1 MRKKNR
7 LRITTISAAMLV
19 AAAIFLAGCSPVRR
33 NLSKHEY
40 TNCFSK
46 TSKDLAASEKL
57 AEKIYNKD
65 QTTVNKKKKKKI
77 SKKEKERLLK
87 QVGQYA
93 DHTQKSLD
101 TLQKYDTFTSYPSA
115 VINYCHKAL
124 DYEQAVMN
132 EEPYS
137 SLQKKYHKAVKQ
149 AIEVTRI
156 GGFEKKAQN
165 VTKKV
170 MLGDPHYTV
179 KRLIK
184 IDKKGHKT
192 VVKSENAR
200 KKKTKKPKVKLPP
213 KSTIHFSI
221 VQGIVVILVSGLLIV
236 VIFLQPNKS
245 DDNMGA
251 LTATGGDS
259 LFSKPKP
266 RGYELF
272 LVRATQMS
280 ILLLLLVIFLVGRF
294 RW

>member
-1 MRKKNR
+1 MCQKHR
-7 LRITTISAAMLV
+7 LKLTAMSVAILV
-19 AAAIFLAGCSPVRR
+19 AAVMSLAGCSPIRR

-77 SKKEKERLLK
+77 SKKEKDRLLK
-87 QVGQYA
+87 QVEKYA

-101 TLQKYDTFTSYPSA
+101 TLQKYDTFTSYPA
-115 VINYCHKAL
+115 TVISYCHKAL

-137 SLQKKYHKAVKQ
+137 NLQKKYHKAAKQ

-156 GGFEKKAQN
+156 GGFEKRAQD
-165 VTKKV
+165 VTKEV

-192 VVKSENAR
+192 VVKSQ
-200 KKKTKKPKVKLPP
+200 KKTKKKKRSKIKLPP

-221 VQGIVVILVSGLLIV
+221 IQGIVVILVSGLLIV

-259 LFSKPKP
+259 LFAKPKP

-272 LVRATQMS
+272 LIRTTQLS
-280 ILLLLLVIFLVGRF
+280 ILLLLLVIFLIGRF